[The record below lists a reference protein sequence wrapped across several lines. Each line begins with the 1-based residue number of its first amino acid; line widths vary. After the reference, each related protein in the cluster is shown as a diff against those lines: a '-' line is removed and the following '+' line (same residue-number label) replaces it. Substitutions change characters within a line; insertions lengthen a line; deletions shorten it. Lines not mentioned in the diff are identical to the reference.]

1 MGKKFKLERAPF
13 PAMIF
18 GHGWWEGDDVLPS
31 WAGFWTRGTSTMAE
45 NRAFEGRVKVTVTP
59 PKTRMP
65 VITGRLL
72 LFLFVVLLGMK
83 LGARWNAQLSHLMAK
98 VSWWIVGV
106 PLVCYFLVQIM
117 RTIGRRRGI
126 EPTEEQVGAYEFV
139 KQNDAPLSKTV
150 LKAVFDD
157 YARIR
162 KGFRPEDWEGL
173 GTNATQVN
181 QAEEMKKLI
190 GLLSVHVLNLE
201 KDGRAYVAFEFES
214 SWDHEQKFEVVTHG
228 MRIVEIGPAGKRLD
242 EELAVS
248 DGGKRVGRN

>member
-13 PAMIF
+13 PSMAF
-18 GHGWWEGDDVLPS
+18 GHVWWEGDDALPS

-45 NRAFEGRVKVTVTP
+45 NRAYEGRVAVTVTP
-59 PKTRMP
+59 PRTRAP

-72 LFLFVVLLGMK
+72 LFLLFVLLGLKIGAHWNTK
-83 LGARWNAQLSHLMAK
+83 LAGIMGR

-106 PLVCYFLVQIM
+106 PLACYFLVQM
-117 RTIGRRRGI
+117 LRAIGRRRRL

-139 KQNDAPLSKTV
+139 KSNDAPLAKAV

-162 KGFRPEDWEGL
+162 KGFRTEDWEGL

-190 GLLSVHVLNLE
+190 GLQCVHVLNLE

-242 EELAVS
+242 EQLAAG

>member
-1 MGKKFKLERAPF
+1 MGKRMKLERAPF
-13 PAMIF
+13 PQMNF

-45 NRAFEGRVKVTVTP
+45 NRAYEGRVKVTVTP
-59 PKTRMP
+59 PRTRMP

-72 LFLFVVLLGMK
+72 LFLFLVVLGMK

-117 RTIGRRRGI
+117 RKIGRRRGI

-248 DGGKRVGRN
+248 DGGKRVGRA

>member
-13 PAMIF
+13 PSMAF
-18 GHGWWEGDDVLPS
+18 GHGWWEGDDALPS

-45 NRAFEGRVKVTVTP
+45 NRAYEGRVTVTVQP
-59 PKTRMP
+59 QRTRAP
-65 VITGRLL
+65 VITGRVL
-72 LFLFVVLLGMK
+72 LFFFIVLLGMK
-83 LGARWNAQLSHLMAK
+83 VGAMWSTQLARLMTK
-98 VSWWIVGV
+98 VSWWIVAV
-106 PLVCYFLVQIM
+106 PLACYFLVQIM
-117 RTIGRRRGI
+117 RRIGRRRGI

-139 KQNDAPLSKTV
+139 KSNDAPLAKAV
-150 LKAVFDD
+150 LKAIFDD

-214 SWDHEQKFEVVTHG
+214 SWDHEQKFEVITHG
-228 MRIVEIGPAGKRLD
+228 LRIVEIGPAGKRFD
-242 EELAVS
+242 EQLAAS
-248 DGGKRVGRN
+248 DGGTMVGRN

>member
-13 PAMIF
+13 PAMTF
-18 GHGWWEGDDVLPS
+18 GNRWWEGDDLLPS

-45 NRAFEGRVKVTVTP
+45 NRAFEGRVKITVTP
-59 PKTRMP
+59 PRTRMP

-72 LFLFVVLLGMK
+72 LFLFIVVLGMK
-83 LGARWNAQLSHLMAK
+83 LGARWSSQLSHLMAK

-117 RTIGRRRGI
+117 RRIGGRRGI

-139 KQNDAPLSKTV
+139 KQNDAPLAKTV

-173 GTNATQVN
+173 GTNVTQVN
-181 QAEEMKKLI
+181 QAEEMKKMI

-228 MRIVEIGPAGKRLD
+228 MRIVEIGPAGARLD
-242 EELAVS
+242 EQLAVG
-248 DGGKRVGRN
+248 DGGRRVGRN